1 MEDQIIGLKRLNIE
15 AVSISSSVPPKEITT
30 IQNQLVSLSCPYKLV
45 YVTPERIAKSK
56 RFMAKLEKAYTSTYI
71 IIYYVF

>member
-15 AVSISSSVPPKEITT
+15 ATTLSSSVPPKEVTA
-30 IQNQLVSLSCPYKLV
+30 IQNQLTEKSCPFKLV

-56 RFMAKLEKAYTSTYI
+56 RFMAKLQKAYTST
-71 IIYYVF
+71 